1 MHYVFTVFFVVI
13 RPVFGDEQNMTEKQ
27 KLSYALVVFFAQ
39 SESQQDIDMD
49 VEHFMA
55 AVADILNKNQ
65 PKLVLNSVIAGWQQA
80 LPLMK
85 TGANWQLY
93 IPKEFAYGPLGQG
106 AIGSDETLIFEVE
119 LIAVHLRLC
128 NGCISYG
135 SSNPL
140 D

>member
-1 MHYVFTVFFVVI
+1 
-13 RPVFGDEQNMTEKQ
+13 MTEKQ